1 MLGGERE
8 RFNDIGSLLFFVFFF
23 ARIQSYMYSLV
34 LHSKCNSIGVGILF
48 GTEERIKYLPYS
60 TVEYKYASMIT
71 PRPELK

>member
-1 MLGGERE
+1 MVGGERE

-48 GTEERIKYLPYS
+48 GTEERILTLLYCG
-60 TVEYKYASMIT
+60 VQV
-71 PRPELK
+71 R